1 MRRHLIISILV
12 CMGLLALS
20 APAGAGLSD
29 KEQEF
34 CTALTET
41 SATPVDDPGGLDP
54 SSAEN
59 SAEQFRELA
68 KVAPTKR
75 MKKDLKIMAAFF
87 SSVADIDKDDDSA
100 IAAVLT
106 SRGFR
111 RYAVAAGRVSQYL
124 LTTCL
129 QADVPTT

>member
-1 MRRHLIISILV
+1 MLV
-12 CMGLLALS
+12 CMGLLAMS

-34 CTALTET
+34 CTALNET

-59 SAEQFRELA
+59 SADRFRELA
-68 KVAPTKR
+68 RSAPTKR

-87 SSVADIDKDDDSA
+87 DDVADLDDASDR
-100 IAAVLT
+100 AAVFA

-111 RYAVAAGRVSQYL
+111 RYALAAGRVAQYL

-129 QADVPTT
+129 QAVVPTT